1 MAQPKLLQNTLDQ
14 SSKLKN
20 MSDERLGCQPKSF
33 SGQILYGQC
42 LAFRKLLFR
51 TLCSSTLSSEVFE
64 WYFMGSLHKNIQLML
79 EFLKALFLVLQ
90 FLLYIIDLPDNV
102 CEIAIYADDTTVRY
116 YASDLRQRLKL
127 ASELESDLR
136 NTGDRGRKCLVD
148 FNNGKTQLVLFHQ
161 SSNCGA
167 VDVKING
174 FLF

>member
-20 MSDERLGCQPKSF
+20 MSDERLGCQTKSF

-51 TLCSSTLSSEVFE
+51 TLCSSTLSSTQVVEYLVIFHLFSIIEVFE

-136 NTGDRGRKCLVD
+136 NTGDRGRKCLID
-148 FNNGKTQLVLFHQ
+148 FNNGKTQLV
-161 SSNCGA
+161 SP
-167 VDVKING
+167 I
-174 FLF
+174 